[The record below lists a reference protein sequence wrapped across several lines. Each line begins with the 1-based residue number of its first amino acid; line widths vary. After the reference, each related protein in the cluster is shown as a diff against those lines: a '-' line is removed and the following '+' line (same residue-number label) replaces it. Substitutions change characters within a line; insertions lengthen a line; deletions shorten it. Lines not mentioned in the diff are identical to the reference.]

1 MRGATTGAWSSEVAR
16 HSARTSRAPNTSS
29 FGRWKPSNQAAEER
43 LSMKPGTMVCGA
55 RRFQGTSVVAVYKHA
70 ATARERA
77 IDGPRQTNRKALH
90 AA

>member
-1 MRGATTGAWSSEVAR
+1 
-16 HSARTSRAPNTSS
+16 
-29 FGRWKPSNQAAEER
+29 
-43 LSMKPGTMVCGA
+43 MKPGTMVCGA